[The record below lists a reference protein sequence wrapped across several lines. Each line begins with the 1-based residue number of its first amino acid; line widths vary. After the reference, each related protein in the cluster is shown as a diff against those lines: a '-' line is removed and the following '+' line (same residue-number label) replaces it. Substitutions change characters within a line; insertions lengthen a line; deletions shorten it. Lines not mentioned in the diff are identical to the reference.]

1 MKGFWRSL
9 RISFFGGLAAAL
21 VFSPAPA
28 FALPFVA
35 QTTFGGAGDEVGTGV
50 AASGSAVYFGG
61 SAAAGQGLVGQFSS
75 SLAPSPV
82 WSRSWPGPSDGAFF
96 DGVALTSTGVV
107 AAGRSYINT
116 VDTVGDKEGKGV
128 TVKFNADGSAG
139 GGVGGA
145 VWSRQTPAAPGGFP
159 YGGHEWL
166 TGVTT
171 ASEGGQT
178 RLYTVGLGQPG
189 FSADVGRF
197 VTKLDES
204 GNILW
209 SRTDTTTIT
218 HPPAGTTSELWG
230 TRTTGIAATGDSLYM
245 ASRKEAGGVHPD
257 LKKYDA
263 NGNLLWT
270 RNSGVAGEYRAVA
283 SASGN
288 VYAVGQTNP
297 DTANP
302 DFLIESWDDAG
313 NLLWSKVYDR
323 SSAEDILNGV
333 VFQGG
338 HLFAVGSTKGGTAGG
353 TDGVLLEIDAITGNL
368 IDSTLWGG
376 AADDSFNGLAIAGSR
391 LYAVGATRSF
401 GAGGNDVALASFA
414 LPADSVPEPATLLL
428 TAFGMGGLALT
439 RRREMRRG
447 FWPR

>member
-1 MKGFWRSL
+1 MKGHWRSL
-9 RISFFGGLAAAL
+9 GIPLFGGLAAAL
-21 VFSPAPA
+21 ALSPAPA
-28 FALPFVA
+28 LALPFVA
-35 QTTFGGAGDEVGTGV
+35 QTTFGAAGDEVGAGV
-50 AASGSAVYFGG
+50 AASGSGVYFSG
-61 SAAAGQGLVGQFSS
+61 SAAAGQGVVGQFSS
-75 SLAPSPV
+75 SLAPAPV

-96 DGVALTSTGVV
+96 DGVALTSSGVV

-166 TGVTT
+166 TAVTE
-171 ASEGGQT
+171 ASESGQT
-178 RLYTVGLGQPG
+178 RLYTAGIGERFGFTSEWGL
-189 FSADVGRF
+189 F
-197 VTKLDES
+197 VTKLDDS

-209 SRTDTTTIT
+209 SGNDFAPTNAHNTPSIITTDN
-218 HPPAGTTSELWG
+218 GV
-230 TRTTGIAATGDSLYM
+230 YV
-245 ASRKEAGGVHPD
+245 ASRNDTSGIHPY
-257 LKKYDA
+257 LKRYDQD
-263 NGNLLWT
+263 GNLVWSRT
-270 RNSGVAGEYRAVA
+270 SAASGEYLGVA
-283 SASGN
+283 SAGGK

-297 DTANP
+297 ETANP

-353 TDGVLLEIDAITGNL
+353 TDGVLLEIDALTGNL

-414 LPADSVPEPATLLL
+414 LPADSVPEPATLLV
-428 TAFGMGGLALT
+428 TAFGMSGLALT